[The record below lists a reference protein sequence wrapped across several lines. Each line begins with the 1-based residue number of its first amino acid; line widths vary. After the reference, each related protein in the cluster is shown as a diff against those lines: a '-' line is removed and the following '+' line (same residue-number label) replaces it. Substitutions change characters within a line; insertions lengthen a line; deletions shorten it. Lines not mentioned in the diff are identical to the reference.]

1 LNEICFPSLNNL
13 KFSAGD
19 VWENLDKIETDQTML
34 VHCRT
39 GTLLPFPHLCEF
51 YKRIAAKNIPTIGI
65 AEHLRF
71 DINTG
76 RFTNQDDNEFT
87 SIPKTHTGLTN
98 LHDYKEALGRAGYQ
112 IVSKT
117 RTPDISYRVVN
128 QLALGEY
135 VYIAFAELS

>member
-1 LNEICFPSLNNL
+1 
-13 KFSAGD
+13 
-19 VWENLDKIETDQTML
+19 ML

-135 VYIAFAELS
+135 GYIAFAELS